1 LDTSSAL
8 YIIPSILTV
17 STSSKSY
24 SWKVGPALITTMANG
39 YFPERLKEAT
49 LPASPAMSPGPTP
62 QRSNALQSRITS
74 VLAASYSDLEIRD
87 ALETLDARKVHN
99 TAETRRNLRLD
110 AQQEL
115 IQCNGEIIRDFGQ
128 VAQV

>member
-1 LDTSSAL
+1 
-8 YIIPSILTV
+8 
-17 STSSKSY
+17 
-24 SWKVGPALITTMANG
+24 MASG

-49 LPASPAMSPGPTP
+49 LPASPAMSPGPPTA
-62 QRSNALQSRITS
+62 QKSSALQSRITS

-115 IQCNGEIIRDFGQ
+115 IECNGEIIRDFGQ
-128 VAQV
+128 VAQVRSLSIHLDFL

>member
-1 LDTSSAL
+1 
-8 YIIPSILTV
+8 
-17 STSSKSY
+17 
-24 SWKVGPALITTMANG
+24 MASG
-39 YFPERLKEAT
+39 YFPERLKEAS
-49 LPASPAMSPGPTP
+49 LPASPAMSPGPTAP
-62 QRSNALQSRITS
+62 KSSALQSRISS

-128 VAQV
+128 VAQVREIMFLQLWSQSC

>member
-1 LDTSSAL
+1 
-8 YIIPSILTV
+8 
-17 STSSKSY
+17 
-24 SWKVGPALITTMANG
+24 
-39 YFPERLKEAT
+39 
-49 LPASPAMSPGPTP
+49 MSPGPTAP
-62 QRSNALQSRITS
+62 KSSALQSRITS

-128 VAQV
+128 VAQQLQRVGAAIEDLNKLCSSMRSHISAANRETGPMMEESTAMMAQRQQTETKQ